1 MRSPVIDR
9 FSGKVAIVTG
19 ATSGIGE
26 ATARALANEG
36 ASVVLAGRRSS
47 PGEEITA
54 ELRAQGLVAT
64 FVRTDVR
71 DPDSVANMVDTTVK
85 LYGRLDLAVNNA
97 GVGGPNLP
105 VAQYPIDEWDEVL
118 TVNLKGVWLC
128 MKHEIPQ
135 LLRGGGGAIVNMAS
149 DMGLVG
155 APFGIAP
162 YVASKHGVVGLTRAA
177 ALEYAS
183 QSIRINAVCPGL
195 TETDMLNPAKR
206 NPQFLARHIE
216 SHIPMKRVA
225 GADEQARAILWLC
238 SSDSSFVTGI
248 ALPVDGGILAK

>member
-1 MRSPVIDR
+1 MEH

-26 ATARALANEG
+26 ATARALAKEG

-47 PGEEITA
+47 PGEQITA
-54 ELRAQGLVAT
+54 ELRTQGLEAT

-71 DPDSVANMVDTTVK
+71 DPDSVAHMVATTVK
-85 LYGRLDLAVNNA
+85 HYGRLDIAVNNA

-105 VAQYPIDEWDEVL
+105 TAEYPIDAWDEVL

-128 MKHEIPQ
+128 MKYEIPQ
-135 LLRGGGGAIVNMAS
+135 LLRSGGGTIVNMAS

-195 TETDMLNPAKR
+195 TQTDMLNPAKKH
-206 NPQFLARHIE
+206 PELLARHID

-225 GADEQARAILWLC
+225 SRDEPARAILWLC
-238 SSDSSFVTGI
+238 SSESSFVTGI